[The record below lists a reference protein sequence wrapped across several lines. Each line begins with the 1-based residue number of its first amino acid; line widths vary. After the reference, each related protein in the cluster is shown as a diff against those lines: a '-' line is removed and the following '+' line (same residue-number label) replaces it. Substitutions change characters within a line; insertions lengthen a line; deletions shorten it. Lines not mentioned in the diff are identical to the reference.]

1 MPGYGVGAG
10 QAGKQIQVDDGAG
23 STRVKINDAVKNM
36 ADAIYGFV
44 NKNRGGTPGTKYYG
58 SSSGGGGDYG
68 GGSYDHIDTGEIE
81 RRLREEEE
89 NRKKQLAEWYE
100 QEKTTNRNNYERT
113 RNNMNSQYLTAER
126 RLRNLYGNQITGKGL
141 ASRARNYSMWQNNTS
156 NAMQDYMN
164 NDSASLQKYNQNLAD
179 VARMNAQG
187 WYNYVYPLWMQQ
199 YKYDQEMNFRKWMQ
213 QL

>member
-1 MPGYGVGAG
+1 
-10 QAGKQIQVDDGAG
+10 
-23 STRVKINDAVKNM
+23 M
-36 ADAIYGFV
+36 AFT
-44 NKNRGGTPGTKYYG
+44 KTPGVVKGPDWGGGGIKKPISPPASNPPQTPRTNPVV
-58 SSSGGGGDYG
+58 STGGGDYG

-100 QEKTTNRNNYERT
+100 QEKTANRNNYERT

-156 NAMQDYMN
+156 DAMQDYMN

-187 WYNYVYPLWMQQ
+187 WYNFVYPLWMQQ
-199 YKYDQEMNFRKWMQ
+199 YKYDQEMNYRKWMQ